1 MYHSNIDTAA
11 EKLKLEDN
19 CEKMAPVSA
28 SKAKR
33 DAKKAERE
41 AKRAAAGKTTRRSK
55 KDDEPVDEAAAAADK
70 IAQLKLQQDKDGISD
85 RVVTGV
91 LDSLETSR
99 DIKLSSVSLLFHGK
113 VLIQDSQLELNYGRR
128 YGLLGEN
135 GCGKS
140 TFLKAIAARE
150 YPIPENIDI
159 YLLDEPAEPSEYSAL
174 EYVVREAQNEL
185 KRMEDLVEKIIVED
199 GPESELLEPLYERMD
214 DMDPAT
220 FESRAAVILI
230 GLGFNS
236 KTINK
241 KTKDM
246 SGGWKMRVALAKA
259 LFVKPTL
266 LLLDDP
272 TAHLDLE
279 ACVWLEEYLKR
290 FDRTLVLVSHSQDF
304 LNGVCTNMLDMR
316 LKKLMAYGGNYDSYV
331 KTRSE
336 LETNQ
341 MKQYAKQQEEI
352 AHIKKFI
359 ASAGTYANLV
369 KQAKSRQ
376 KILDKM
382 EADGLIEP
390 VAQDRVFSFRFPEVE
405 RLPPPVLAFDDISF
419 SYDGNPENNLYEHL
433 DFGVDM
439 DSRIALVGPNGVGK
453 STLLKIMT
461 GQLVTQS
468 GRVSRHSHVKLG
480 VYSQHSQDQLDL
492 TKSALEFVRDKYP
505 HISQDFQYWRGQLG
519 RYGLTGEAQTVQM
532 GTLSEGQR
540 SRVVFALLAL
550 EQPNVLLLDEPT
562 NGLDIPTID
571 SLADA
576 INEFNGG
583 VVVVSHDFRLLDKIA
598 KDIFVVENKTATR
611 WDGSILDYKNKLA
624 KNVVL

>member
-1 MYHSNIDTAA
+1 MVNRVGREAQHQPETQ
-11 EKLKLEDN
+11 
-19 CEKMAPVSA
+19 MPPVSA

-41 AKRAAAGKTTRRSK
+41 AKKKSEGKTIRKLGK
-55 KDDEPVDEAAAAADK
+55 KKEAGTEEDAAEAAARE
-70 IAQLKLQQDKDGISD
+70 IEQLKLQTDKDGLSD
-85 RVVTGV
+85 RVTTGV

-99 DIKLSSVSLLFHGK
+99 DIKMSSVSLLFHGK
-113 VLIQDSQLELNYGRR
+113 VLIQDSNLELNYGRR

-140 TFLKAIAARE
+140 TFLKALATRE
-150 YPIPENIDI
+150 YPIPDHIDV
-159 YLLDEPAEPSEYSAL
+159 YLLDEPAAPTEYSAL

-185 KRMEDLVEKIIVED
+185 KRVEDLVEKIILED
-199 GPESELLEPLYERMD
+199 GPESELLDPLYERMD
-214 DMDPAT
+214 GMDPST

-236 KTINK
+236 QTILK

-304 LNGVCTNMLDMR
+304 LNGVCTNMIDMR
-316 LKKLMAYGGNYDSYV
+316 MQKLMQYGGNYDSYI
-331 KTRSE
+331 KTRTE

-341 MKQYAKQQEEI
+341 MKQYNKQQEEI

-382 EADGLIEP
+382 EADGLIQP
-390 VAQDRVFSFRFPEVE
+390 VVPDRVFSFRFPPVE

-419 SYDGNPENNLYEHL
+419 AYDGNPENNLYEHL
-433 DFGVDM
+433 NFGVDM
-439 DSRIALVGPNGVGK
+439 DSRTALVGPNGVGK

-461 GQLVTQS
+461 GELMPQS
-468 GRVSRHSHVKLG
+468 GRVSRHTHVKLG

-492 TKSALEFVRDKYP
+492 TKSALEFVRDKYSN
-505 HISQDFQYWRGQLG
+505 ISQDFQYWRGQLG
-519 RYGLTGEAQTVQM
+519 RYGLTGDAQKVQM

-550 EQPNVLLLDEPT
+550 ENPNVLLLDEPT

-598 KDIFVVENKTATR
+598 KDIFVVEDKTATR
-611 WDGSILDYKNKLA
+611 WDGSILDYKKKLA

>member
-1 MYHSNIDTAA
+1 MSS
-11 EKLKLEDN
+11 
-19 CEKMAPVSA
+19 VSA
-28 SKAKR
+28 SKAK
-33 DAKKAERE
+33 RE
-41 AKRAAAGKTTRRSK
+41 AKRAAAGKKPK
-55 KDDEPVDEAAAAADK
+55 KLTKKEQEKLDNQDVDETAAES
-70 IAQLKLQQDKDGISD
+70 IAKLKLQQDKDGISD

-91 LDSLETSR
+91 LDSLVTSR
-99 DIKLSSVSLLFHGK
+99 DVKLSSVSLLFHGK
-113 VLIQDSQLELNYGRR
+113 VLLQDSTLELNYGQR

-140 TFLKAIAARE
+140 TLLRAIAERE

-159 YLLDEPAEPSEYSAL
+159 YLLNEPAEATEYSAL
-174 EYVVREAQNEL
+174 EYVVREAEAEL
-185 KRMEDLVEKIIVED
+185 ARLEKEVEDIIVSD
-199 GPESELLEPLYERMD
+199 GPESLLLEPLYERID
-214 DMDPAT
+214 DMDSST
-220 FESRAAVILI
+220 FESRAAVILT
-230 GLGFNS
+230 GLGFNGT
-236 KTINK
+236 TIK
-241 KTKDM
+241 KMTKDM
-246 SGGWKMRVALAKA
+246 SGGWRMRVALAKA

-290 FDRTLVLVSHSQDF
+290 FDRTLILVSHSQDF
-304 LNGVCTNMLDMR
+304 LNGVCTNMIDMR
-316 LKKLMAYGGNYDSYV
+316 LKKINMYGGNYDSYI
-331 KTRSE
+331 KTRTE

-352 AHIKKFI
+352 IHIKKFI

-369 KQAKSRQ
+369 RQAKSRQ

-390 VAQDRVFSFRFPEVE
+390 VVPDKVFSFRFSEVE
-405 RLPPPVLAFDDISF
+405 RLPPPVLSFDDISF
-419 SYDGNPENNLYEHL
+419 AYDGKPENYLYDHL
-433 DFGVDM
+433 SFGVDM

-461 GQLVTQS
+461 GELQAQN
-468 GRVSRHSHVKLG
+468 GRVSRHTHIKLG
-480 VYSQHSQDQLDL
+480 VYSQHSADQLDL
-492 TKSALEFVRDKYP
+492 TKSPLEFVRDKYP
-505 HISQDFQYWRGQLG
+505 QVSQDYQYWRGQLG
-519 RYGLTGEAQTVQM
+519 RYGLTGEGQTAQM
-532 GTLSEGQR
+532 ATLSEGQR

-550 EQPNVLLLDEPT
+550 ESPNVILLDEPT

-576 INEFNGG
+576 INAFNGG

-598 KDIFVVENKTATR
+598 KDIFVVEDKTATR
-611 WDGSILDYKNKLA
+611 WEGSILQYKQKLA
-624 KNVVL
+624 KNIVL

>member
-1 MYHSNIDTAA
+1 MP
-11 EKLKLEDN
+11 
-19 CEKMAPVSA
+19 PVSA

-41 AKRAAAGKTTRRSK
+41 AKKKADGKTVRKLGK
-55 KDDEPVDEAAAAADK
+55 KKEEKVEEDEAELAAK
-70 IAQLKLQQDKDGISD
+70 EINQLKLQQDEHGLSD

-113 VLIQDSQLELNYGRR
+113 VLIQDSILELNYGRR

-140 TFLKAIAARE
+140 TFLKALATRE
-150 YPIPENIDI
+150 YPIPEHIDI
-159 YLLDEPAEPSEYSAL
+159 YLLDEPAEPSEWSAL
-174 EYVVREAQNEL
+174 EYVVREAEAEL
-185 KRMEDLVEKIIVED
+185 KRLEDLVERIIIED
-199 GPESELLEPLYERMD
+199 GPESDVLDGIYEKMD
-214 DMDPAT
+214 SLDPDT

-230 GLGFNS
+230 GLGFNA
-236 KTINK
+236 KTILK

-304 LNGVCTNMLDMR
+304 LNGVCSNMIDMR
-316 LKKLMAYGGNYDSYV
+316 EQKLMAYGGNYDSYV

-341 MKQYAKQQEEI
+341 MKQYSKQQEEI

-369 KQAKSRQ
+369 RQAKSRQ

-382 EADGLIEP
+382 EADGLIQP
-390 VAQDRVFSFRFPEVE
+390 VAGDRVFSFRFPPVE

-419 SYDGNPENNLYEHL
+419 SYDGNKENNLYEHL
-433 DFGVDM
+433 NFGVDM
-439 DSRIALVGPNGVGK
+439 DSRVALVGPNGVGK

-461 GQLVTQS
+461 GELTPQG
-468 GRVSRHSHVKLG
+468 GRVSRHTHVKLG

-505 HISQDFQYWRGQLG
+505 QISQDFQYWRGQLG
-519 RYGLTGEAQTVQM
+519 RYGLTGEGQTVQM

-576 INEFNGG
+576 IKEFNGG

-598 KDIFVVENKTATR
+598 KDIFVVEHKTATR
-611 WDGSILDYKNKLA
+611 WDGSILQYKNKLA

>member
-1 MYHSNIDTAA
+1 MPPA
-11 EKLKLEDN
+11 
-19 CEKMAPVSA
+19 SA

-33 DAKKAERE
+33 EAKKAERD
-41 AKRAAAGKTTRRSK
+41 AKRASEGKTVRASK
-55 KDDEPVDEAAAAADK
+55 KKEGAEDETEATARE
-70 IAQLKLQQDKDGISD
+70 IAQMKLQLDKDGISD

-91 LDSLETSR
+91 LDSLATSR
-99 DIKLSSVSLLFHGK
+99 DVKLSSVSLLFHGK

-140 TFLKAIAARE
+140 TFLKSLATRE
-150 YPIPENIDI
+150 YPIPEHIDV
-159 YLLDEPAEPSEYSAL
+159 YLLDEPAEPSEFSAL
-174 EYVVREAQNEL
+174 DYVVNEAQNEL
-185 KRMEDLVEKIIVED
+185 KRLEDLVEKTILEE
-199 GPESELLEPLYERMD
+199 GPESDVLDGIYERMD
-214 DMDPAT
+214 SLDPST

-304 LNGVCTNMLDMR
+304 LNGVCSNMIDMR
-316 LKKLMAYGGNYDSYV
+316 MQKLIAYGGNFDSYV

-336 LETNQ
+336 QETNQ

-369 KQAKSRQ
+369 RQAKSRQ

-390 VAQDRVFSFRFPEVE
+390 VASDKVFSFRFPEVE

-419 SYDGNPENNLYEHL
+419 AYDGKAENNLYEHL
-433 DFGVDM
+433 NFGVDM
-439 DSRIALVGPNGVGK
+439 DSRVALVGPNGVGK

-461 GQLVTQS
+461 GDLSAQS
-468 GRVSRHSHVKLG
+468 GRVSRHTHVKLG

-492 TKSALEFVRDKYP
+492 SKSPLEFVRDQYS
-505 HISQDFQYWRGQLG
+505 HISHDFQYWRGQLG
-519 RYGLTGEAQTVQM
+519 RYGLSGEAQTSQM

-550 EQPNVLLLDEPT
+550 QAPNVLLLDEPT
-562 NGLDIPTID
+562 NGLDIATID

-576 INEFNGG
+576 INDFNGG

-598 KDIFVVENKTATR
+598 KDIFVVEDKTATR
-611 WDGSILDYKNKLA
+611 WNGNILDYKNKLA

>member
-1 MYHSNIDTAA
+1 MP
-11 EKLKLEDN
+11 
-19 CEKMAPVSA
+19 PVSA

-33 DAKKAERE
+33 EAKKAERD
-41 AKRAAAGKTTRRSK
+41 AKKLAAGKTVRRAK
-55 KDDEPVDEAAAAADK
+55 KAVDEEDADEAAAK
-70 IAQLKLQQDKDGISD
+70 EIAKLKLQQDKDGISD

-91 LDSLETSR
+91 LASLETSR
-99 DIKLSSVSLLFHGK
+99 DIKLNAVSLLFHGK
-113 VLIQDSQLELNYGRR
+113 VLIQDSTLELNYGRR

-140 TFLKAIAARE
+140 TFLKALATRE
-150 YPIPENIDI
+150 YPIPEHIDI
-159 YLLDEPAEPSEYSAL
+159 YLLDEPAEPTEYSAL

-185 KRMEDLVEKIIVED
+185 KRLEDLVEKIVLED

-214 DMDPAT
+214 SLDPDT

-236 KTINK
+236 KTILK

-304 LNGVCTNMLDMR
+304 LNGVCSNMLDMR
-316 LKKLMAYGGNYDSYV
+316 LQKLTAYGGNYDSYV

-341 MKQYAKQQEEI
+341 MKQYNKQQEEI
-352 AHIKKFI
+352 VHIKKFI

-382 EADGLIEP
+382 EADGLIP
-390 VAQDRVFSFRFPEVE
+390 AVVPDRVFSFRFPPVE
-405 RLPPPVLAFDDISF
+405 RLPPPVLAFDNISF
-419 SYDGNPENNLYEHL
+419 AYDGQKEHNLYEDL

-461 GQLVTQS
+461 GELTAQS
-468 GRVSRHSHVKLG
+468 GRVSRHTHVKLG

-505 HISQDFQYWRGQLG
+505 NISQDFQYWRGQLG
-519 RYGLTGEAQTVQM
+519 RYGLTGESQTVQM

-611 WDGSILDYKNKLA
+611 WNGSILEYKNKLA

>member
-1 MYHSNIDTAA
+1 MPPA
-11 EKLKLEDN
+11 
-19 CEKMAPVSA
+19 SA

-33 DAKKAERE
+33 EAKKAERE
-41 AKRAAAGKTTRRSK
+41 AKRLAEGKTVRSSK
-55 KDDEPVDEAAAAADK
+55 KKEGTEDEAEAAAK
-70 IAQLKLQQDKDGISD
+70 EIAQMKLQLDKDGISD

-99 DIKLSSVSLLFHGK
+99 DVKMSSVSLLFHGK

-140 TFLKAIAARE
+140 TFLKSLATRE
-150 YPIPENIDI
+150 YPIPEHIDV
-159 YLLDEPAEPSEYSAL
+159 YLLDEPAEPSEFSAL
-174 EYVVREAQNEL
+174 DYVVNEAQNEL
-185 KRMEDLVEKIIVED
+185 KRLEDLVEKTILDE
-199 GPESELLEPLYERMD
+199 GPESDVLEGLYERMD
-214 DMDPAT
+214 SLDPST

-236 KTINK
+236 QTIKK

-304 LNGVCTNMLDMR
+304 LNGVCTNMIDMR
-316 LKKLMAYGGNYDSYV
+316 LQKLIAYGGNFDSYV
-331 KTRSE
+331 KTRTE
-336 LETNQ
+336 QETNQ

-369 KQAKSRQ
+369 RQAKSRQ

-390 VAQDRVFSFRFPEVE
+390 VVPDKVFSFRFPEVE

-419 SYDGNPENNLYEHL
+419 AYDGKAENNLYEHL
-433 DFGVDM
+433 NFGVDM
-439 DSRIALVGPNGVGK
+439 DSRVALVGPNGVGK

-461 GQLVTQS
+461 GELSAQS
-468 GRVSRHSHVKLG
+468 GRVSRHTHVKLG
-480 VYSQHSQDQLDL
+480 VYSQHSQEQLDL
-492 TKSALEFVRDKYP
+492 NKSPLEFVRDKFP

-519 RYGLTGEAQTVQM
+519 RYGLTGEGQTSQM

-550 EQPNVLLLDEPT
+550 QAPNVLLLDEPT
-562 NGLDIPTID
+562 NGLDIATID
-571 SLADA
+571 SLAEA
-576 INEFNGG
+576 INDFNGG

>member
-1 MYHSNIDTAA
+1 MPPI
-11 EKLKLEDN
+11 
-19 CEKMAPVSA
+19 SA

-33 DAKKAERE
+33 EAKKAERE
-41 AKRAAAGKTTRRSK
+41 AKKAAAGKTSSRRSK
-55 KDDEPVDEAAAAADK
+55 KASKDEPVDEAEATAAEIEK
-70 IAQLKLQQDKDGISD
+70 LKLQQDEHGISD

-91 LDSLETSR
+91 LASLETSR
-99 DIKLSSVSLLFHGK
+99 DIKLTSVSLLFHGK
-113 VLIQDSQLELNYGRR
+113 VLIQDSTLELNYGRR

-159 YLLDEPAEPSEYSAL
+159 YLLDEPAAPTEYSAL
-174 EYVVREAQNEL
+174 EYVVREAQAEL
-185 KRMEDLVEKIIVED
+185 KRLEDLVEKIIVED
-199 GPESELLEPLYERMD
+199 GPESELLEPLYERID
-214 DMDPAT
+214 SLDPDT

-236 KTINK
+236 QTILK

-304 LNGVCTNMLDMR
+304 LNGVCTNMIDMR
-316 LKKLMAYGGNYDSYV
+316 QQHLTAYGGNYDSYV
-331 KTRSE
+331 KTRTE

-341 MKQYAKQQEEI
+341 MKQYNKQQEEI

-382 EADGLIEP
+382 EADGLIQP
-390 VAQDRVFSFRFPEVE
+390 VVPDKVFSFRFPPVE
-405 RLPPPVLAFDDISF
+405 RLPPPVLAFDNISF
-419 SYDGNPENNLYEHL
+419 SYDGNPEHNLYENL

-461 GQLVTQS
+461 GELTAQS
-468 GRVSRHSHVKLG
+468 GRVSRHTHVKLG

-492 TKSALEFVRDKYP
+492 TKSALEFVRDKYSD
-505 HISQDFQYWRGQLG
+505 ISQDFQYWRGQLG

-571 SLADA
+571 SLAEA

-611 WDGSILDYKNKLA
+611 WDGTILEYKSKLA